1 MIFKKILILIILGVS
16 VMVAF
21 SSASAYPN
29 KYELKVI
36 REKIEASFVGLFQM
50 WKEELYFEMYDH
62 GQKKS
67 KTIIEKSEFAQRM
80 VELKWK
86 PTLKPIQIQ
95 DIEIIYRNFAAIKCL
110 IEFENKI
117 NQTQTVKKQIIF
129 PAILENI
136 NWKFD
141 LIQLIRSPYV
151 GKYYVP
157 PSPEPE
163 KAEAVKAE
171 TEEVEVQAPA
181 EE

>member
-1 MIFKKILILIILGVS
+1 MVFKKIRLLLLGIS
-16 VMVAF
+16 VMIAF
-21 SSASAYPN
+21 STVSAYPN
-29 KYELKVI
+29 KYELNVI
-36 REKIEASFVGLFQM
+36 KENIEISFVSLFQM

-67 KTIIEKSEFAQRM
+67 KTIIGKAEFAQRM

-95 DIEIIYRNFAAIKCL
+95 NIEIIYRNFAAIKCL

-117 NQTQTVKKQIIF
+117 NETQTVKKQIIF
-129 PAILENI
+129 PTILENI

-141 LIQLIRSPYV
+141 LIQLIRSPYA

-157 PSPEPE
+157 PPPPKTKKVEPE
-163 KAEAVKAE
+163 KVVA
-171 TEEVEVQAPA
+171 QQPA
-181 EE
+181 E